1 MKISQ
6 EDPEKITGND
16 NFEVVDSFRYLGN
29 SIGQSGSYFEAITD
43 RVRAAWKNF
52 HSLLPVLT
60 NSGISLKVGD
70 MYAMP
75 VLVVSCCMLVK
86 LGPLK

>member
-6 EDPEKITGND
+6 DDPEKIIGND
-16 NFEVVDSFRYLGN
+16 NFEVADSFRYLGD
-29 SIGQSGSYFEAITD
+29 SIDQSGSYFEAITD

-70 MYAMP
+70 MHTIP
-75 VLVVSCCMLVK
+75 VFVVSCCMLVK